1 MVTFAVTTRSRLR
14 GLRFFF
20 PMLRASLRIRRQL
33 RESPGCVRFASII
46 MGPRE
51 FWTITVWE
59 TRQKMIDF
67 MRSGEHEDI
76 MWDFSKWL
84 KSFWLMRWRP
94 TTDEQGTWSGLQL
107 GSRYP
112 AEEQP
117 VPERTADQQAALQA
131 VWDNMPRLKAAAA
144 PSGAASFDHAPQQRR
159 ARRLVA
165 GGVSS
170 TLRLIVPRGKT
181 PAGWLAVRR
190 LRSSLLENPDVL
202 RAAFG
207 ISRPR
212 ELYALVVFRN
222 EDAWREFD
230 SSQMVEKLR
239 ERWPEGVW
247 TMRWDAENEFG
258 HWDGLRLR
266 RVKLGTQV
274 KVPKAAEAAVTLEG
288 DEKETER
295 SEGSRTR

>member
-1 MVTFAVTTRSRLR
+1 
-14 GLRFFF
+14 
-20 PMLRASLRIRRQL
+20 MLRASLRIRRQL

-94 TTDEQGTWSGLQL
+94 TPDEQGAWAGLKL
-107 GSRYP
+107 GQSYTAGDRP
-112 AEEQP
+112 A
-117 VPERTADQQAALQA
+117 PERSADQEAALKA

-144 PSGAASFDHAPQQRR
+144 PDGAASFDYAPQQRR

-170 TLRLIVPRGKT
+170 TLRLNVPRGKT
-181 PAGWLAVRR
+181 MAGWVALRR
-190 LRSSLLENPDVL
+190 LRSKLLDNEDVL

-222 EDAWREFD
+222 EDAWRQFD
-230 SSQMVEKLR
+230 SSPMLEGLR
-239 ERWPEGVW
+239 RRWPEGVW

-266 RVKLGTQV
+266 RAKLGTQV
-274 KVPKAAEAAVTLEG
+274 KVPKAAEAAVQFE
-288 DEKETER
+288 DEAAEPQSSSR
-295 SEGSRTR
+295 SRAR